1 MFINEKNKFANKL
14 LPRPFIAPTIY
25 CPDHLLPRP
34 LGRGIKKEN
43 MGFSPKLICK
53 CIILNRL

>member
-14 LPRPFIAPTIY
+14 LSR
-25 CPDHLLPRP
+25 HLLPRP